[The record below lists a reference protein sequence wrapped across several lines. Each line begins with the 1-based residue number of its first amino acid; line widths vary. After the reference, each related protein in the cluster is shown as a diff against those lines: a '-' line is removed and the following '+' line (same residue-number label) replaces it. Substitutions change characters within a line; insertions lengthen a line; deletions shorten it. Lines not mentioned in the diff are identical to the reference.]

1 MTSLEANNAS
11 NNTSLT
17 SKSSTVVPPKLTY
30 KEALIANTTV
40 ILKADTGASGN
51 YIRLKDA
58 LILKDKKRT
67 DIGPKVRLPDNS
79 IITTNTEGHLP
90 LKNLPHS
97 ATHAHIFPDIKS
109 ASLLSIGQLCDSN
122 CTAIFTK
129 NDLTIL
135 NEEQHPVL
143 NGVRNTVDGL
153 WDVPLKQPNPNNNHT
168 PPNKLNAVLRL
179 DKTKSDLA
187 LFLHAA
193 AGYPTKSTLITAI
206 KKGYFMTWPGLTT
219 ELIQKYLPTSVP
231 TIKGHIKQEQQNLR
245 STKILPEIKIEPDT
259 IPPSTSTS
267 KNCFFTI
274 TTKETGTTYS
284 DLTGRYPITSSRGNQ
299 YIIICYDY
307 DTNSIQAH
315 PTKTRN
321 AAEIRDATISMLTN
335 LSTNG
340 HQPQIHIMDNE
351 ASTILKQALLKYKI
365 KYQLVPPHIHRR
377 NAAERAIQ
385 TFKAHFISILCG
397 ANPKFPVKEWDRLL
411 PQTCMTL
418 NMLRTCR
425 YNSKINA
432 YTALNGLFDY
442 NKTPFLPLGTQI
454 IVHEKPDKRRTWA
467 PRGTDAWYIGPAMEH
482 YRCLDCYIPSTHST
496 RIADTVELIPS
507 FIPIPKTSTEDYLR
521 QSVDDILSIISSPTT
536 NIPSLKFGS
545 NTTNAIKQIAQVLH
559 RALPL
564 PPPIKIPQEPT
575 VIPTTSPPQ
584 LTSPPVQVP
593 RVVLPPASVPR
604 VVLPTTSVPRVILI
618 NAKRYQHQHVI

>member
-1 MTSLEANNAS
+1 MSYKNA
-11 NNTSLT
+11 L
-17 SKSSTVVPPKLTY
+17 L
-30 KEALIANTTV
+30 ANTAI

-58 LILKDKKRT
+58 IILKNKKLT
-67 DIGPKVRLPDNS
+67 KTGPKVRLPNNS
-79 IITTNTEGHLP
+79 VITSTTEGYLP
-90 LKNLPHS
+90 FNNLPKN
-97 ATHAHIFPDIKS
+97 ATQAHIFPDIKS

-129 NDLTIL
+129 TDLTVL
-135 NEEQHPVL
+135 NEAHDPVL
-143 NGVRNTVDGL
+143 NGIRNSNDGL
-153 WDVPLKQPNPNNNHT
+153 WDIALNQPDTSTITQPSH
-168 PPNKLNAVLRL
+168 KALNAVLRL
-179 DKTKSDLA
+179 DKTSSELA

-193 AGYPTKSTLITAI
+193 AGYPTKTTLITAI
-206 KKGYFMTWPGLTT
+206 NKGYFSTWPGLTAQ
-219 ELIQKYLPTSVP
+219 LIKKYLPTSVP

-245 STKILPEIKIEPDT
+245 STQPSTVIKIEPDI
-259 IPPSTSTS
+259 IPQSTN
-267 KNCFFTI
+267 KDHNCFFTI
-274 TTKETGTTYS
+274 TTKESGTTYS

-307 DTNSIQAH
+307 DTNSIQAQ

-321 AAEIRDATISMLTN
+321 AAEIRDTTINMLNN
-335 LSTNG
+335 LSENG
-340 HQPQIHIMDNE
+340 HQPSIHIMDNE
-351 ASTILKQALLKYKI
+351 ASIILKQALLKYKI

-432 YTALNGLFDY
+432 YTALYGVFDY
-442 NKTPFLPLGTQI
+442 NKTPFIPLGTQVI
-454 IVHEKPDKRRTWA
+454 LHEKPDKRKTWA

-482 YRCLDCYIPSTHST
+482 YRCLDCYIPDTHST

-507 FIPIPKTSTEDYLR
+507 FIPIPKTTTEDYLR
-521 QSVDDILSIISSPTT
+521 QSVGDIISIINEPTT
-536 NIPSLKFGS
+536 TIPSLTFGNS
-545 NTTNAIKQIAQVLH
+545 TKNAIQQVAQILH

-564 PPPIKIPQEPT
+564 PPPVQPSSPQIIQPLVPKPT
-575 VIPTTSPPQ
+575 IT
-584 LTSPPVQVP
+584 LL
-593 RVVLPPASVPR
+593 VLDFSC
-604 VVLPTTSVPRVILI
+604 
-618 NAKRYQHQHVI
+618 HVDMGDNKYY